1 MMEMTLIQPRNVTL
15 FRTSYRIGKRILDLT
30 ICALF
35 LPVLLPVIGLCAL
48 AIWIDDP
55 GPIFF
60 MQKRTGKGGRRFKM
74 FKLRTMAKN
83 AEELK
88 QKYAHLN
95 ELTWPDFKITND
107 PRVTRVGRI
116 LRKTSLDELQQIF
129 NIIKG
134 DMSLVGPRP
143 TSFDVSTYKLWHT
156 ERLEVVPGLTGL
168 WQVSGRSD
176 LDFDDRLRLDI
187 EYIERR
193 SLWLDIWILI
203 RTVTVVFTQ
212 EGAY

>member
-116 LRKTSLDELQQIF
+116 LRKTSLDELPQIF